1 MATRMVTLHLDP
13 SEAVL
18 PKVRAKLGL
27 TASEVDDNF
36 GVVPISPEENLY
48 AILVDET
55 AANRLEGGEGG
66 VVGTYSNPRIEPF
79 GPPQPTG
86 LKRPR

>member
-1 MATRMVTLHLDP
+1 MVTLHLEP

-27 TASEVDDNF
+27 EASEVDDNF
-36 GVVPISPEENLY
+36 GVVSISPEQNLY
-48 AILVDET
+48 AILVDAT
-55 AANRLEGGEGG
+55 VADRLEGGKGG

-79 GPPQPTG
+79 GPPQPSG
-86 LKRPR
+86 PKRSR